1 MPGMGEGSGPTG
13 RWPAPE
19 RQRIGRVWGR
29 AMPSGERPDPSP
41 GKYSGPAASL
51 AEVAACPCP
60 CNRPRGVPV
69 SLGTPEQAAAVYKEV
84 GIGYDTTMQL
94 QSKRE
99 AGTMADQRRIPT
111 TEMTGD
117 ATGTTGSTIPRFY
130 MSGDLR
136 AATGLSRT
144 QLDYY
149 LREGVVRPTARTESG
164 YLLFDE
170 GEREV
175 VEQIIAWR
183 EEGVG
188 LKDIRQRLHREEAS

>member
-1 MPGMGEGSGPTG
+1 
-13 RWPAPE
+13 
-19 RQRIGRVWGR
+19 
-29 AMPSGERPDPSP
+29 
-41 GKYSGPAASL
+41 
-51 AEVAACPCP
+51 
-60 CNRPRGVPV
+60 
-69 SLGTPEQAAAVYKEV
+69 
-84 GIGYDTTMQL
+84 
-94 QSKRE
+94 
-99 AGTMADQRRIPT
+99 MADQRRIPT